1 MDELKEPENKPQF
14 LNLPMENV
22 KSPLYRSIYANNTSF
37 QSNAFDFAMI
47 FGEIQEADE
56 KKVTVEQGVRVIMS
70 PLHAKVFSG
79 VMLQNIKNYED
90 RFGEIKVPDGTTV
103 LTK

>member
-1 MDELKEPENKPQF
+1 MK
-14 LNLPMENV
+14 
-22 KSPLYRSIYANNTSF
+22 
-37 QSNAFDFAMI
+37 
-47 FGEIQEADE
+47 

-79 VMLQNIKNYED
+79 VMLQNIKNYGD
-90 RFGEIKVPDGTTV
+90 RFGEIRVPDGTTV